1 MSVQTRPPRPPLRRR
16 PRDGA
21 LGGVCAGLAEWIE
34 VDPVLVR
41 LAFGLATLLVGI
53 GPFLYVAAWALVPE
67 EGAAHSEA
75 ERWLAS
81 LRDRAAPEGHRTPR
95 TAPEEQATTAKE
107 AS

>member
-21 LGGVCAGLAEWIE
+21 LAGVCAGLAEWFE
-34 VDPVLVR
+34 VDPVLIR
-41 LAFGLATLLVGI
+41 LAFGLATLLMGI

-75 ERWLAS
+75 ERWLSS
-81 LRDRAAPEGHRTPR
+81 LREKAAPEHRTPQ
-95 TAPEEQATTAKE
+95 AESKEQETTAKE

>member
-21 LGGVCAGLAEWIE
+21 LGGVCAGLAEWLE

-41 LAFGLATLLVGI
+41 LAFGVATLLVGI

-81 LRDRAAPEGHRTPR
+81 LREKAAPEHRPSQ
-95 TAPEEQATTAKE
+95 AGSEEQATTAKE